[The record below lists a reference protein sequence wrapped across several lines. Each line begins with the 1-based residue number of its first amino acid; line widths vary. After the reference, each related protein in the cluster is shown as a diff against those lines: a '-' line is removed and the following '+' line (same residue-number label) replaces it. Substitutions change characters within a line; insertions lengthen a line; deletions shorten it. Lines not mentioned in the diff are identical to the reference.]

1 MSLPSVLQT
10 AAACVL
16 TFLSV
21 SAAPEAKPVRH
32 ARFLAVGDIPPF
44 RQEIRD
50 GIRYE
55 LDPPADSV
63 PPREIVPG
71 FGKEVTDAL
80 SLRLGRITEPVKVPE
95 GEGNLELRR
104 TGDDLKAAPWLSF
117 KRPET
122 GDFLVYLFRSPSKK
136 TWNDAVGLIIPEG
149 PVGSPA
155 GTVRVVNL
163 YPLAIRVVWAAE
175 GIMLPA
181 GKNIL
186 RTIQPGTEVPFQILV
201 PDETGAMKRYYSGAV
216 TQNPNERGLITIYR
230 ADGENPRRPVK
241 VSMLREPVAP
251 PPPPKEKK

>member
-1 MSLPSVLQT
+1 L
-10 AAACVL
+10 ADGRAGVL
-16 TFLSV
+16 TQ
-21 SAAPEAKPVRH
+21 A
-32 ARFLAVGDIPPF
+32 
-44 RQEIRD
+44 
-50 GIRYE
+50 
-55 LDPPADSV
+55 
-63 PPREIVPG
+63 IVPSG
-71 FGKEVTDAL
+71 WGENVSLVASERAL
-80 SLRLGRITEPVKVPE
+80 EHRAVPE

-136 TWNDAVGLIIPEG
+136 TWSDAVGLVIPDG

-216 TQNPNERGLITIYR
+216 TQNPNERGLVTIYR

-251 PPPPKEKK
+251 PPPPKKK

>member
-16 TFLSV
+16 TILSV

-63 PPREIVPG
+63 PPREIVLG
-71 FGKEVTDAL
+71 FGKKITDAL
-80 SLRLGRITEPVKVPE
+80 TLRLGRITEPVEIPE
-95 GEGNLELRR
+95 GEGNLDLRR
-104 TGDDLKAAPWLSF
+104 VGDDLKAAPWLSF

-136 TWNDAVGLIIPEG
+136 TWNDAVGLIIPDG

-201 PDETGAMKRYYSGAV
+201 PDQSGAMKRYYSGAV
-216 TQNPNERGLITIYR
+216 TQNPNERGLVTIYR

-251 PPPPKEKK
+251 PPPPKKK